1 MAFITVDQAKC
12 NQDGICAAECPG
24 RIIEMDAESGYPKPT
39 ADFEEICLRC
49 GHCVA
54 VCPEGAL
61 SLDWLGPDECRA
73 ITKELNVTPDQAE
86 QLLCGRRS
94 IRTFKEKRVPRP
106 VLEKL
111 VEIAC
116 SAPSAKNR
124 QPWHW
129 SVVEDP
135 SEVRRLAG
143 MVVEWVRQVIR
154 SAPQEAET
162 MGLPRVVASWDEG
175 YDRICRGAPH
185 VIVAHADKNWPFST
199 EDCTLAM
206 SHLNLYAASMGLGA
220 CWAGYFFKAVNAY
233 PPLFGALGLPSDHLA
248 YGAVMIGYP
257 RFRYRLIPRR
267 RPPRITWK

>member
-1 MAFITVDQAKC
+1 VASIMVDQTKC
-12 NQDGICAAECPG
+12 NRDGICAAECPG
-24 RIIEMDAESGYPKPT
+24 RIIEIDGESGYPRPAK
-39 ADFEEICLRC
+39 DFEGICLRC

-54 VCPEGAL
+54 VCPTGAL

-73 ITKELNVTPDQAE
+73 IAKELSVTPDQAE

-116 SAPSAKNR
+116 SAPSAKNQ

-129 SVVEDP
+129 VVVEDP
-135 SEVRRLAG
+135 SEVLRLAG
-143 MVVEWVRQVIR
+143 MVVEWVRGVIR
-154 SAPQEAET
+154 SAPREAEA

-206 SHLNLYAASMGLGA
+206 SHLDLYAAAMGLGA

-233 PPLFGALGLPSDHLA
+233 PPLFKALDLPPGHLA
-248 YGAVMIGYP
+248 YGAIMIGYP
-257 RFRYRLIPRR
+257 KFRYRLIPRR
-267 RPPRITWK
+267 EPPSITWK

>member
-1 MAFITVDQAKC
+1 
-12 NQDGICAAECPG
+12 
-24 RIIEMDAESGYPKPT
+24 MDPESGFPT
-39 ADFEEICLRC
+39 PAPDFQEICLRC

-54 VCPEGAL
+54 VCPTAAL

-73 ITKELNVTPDQAE
+73 IRQELEVTPDQAE
-86 QLLCGRRS
+86 QFLCGRRS
-94 IRTFKEKRVPRP
+94 IRNFRKKEVPRS
-106 VLEKL
+106 VLEKI

-116 SAPSAKNR
+116 SAPSAKNQ

-129 SVVEDP
+129 IVIQDR

-143 MVVEWVRQVIR
+143 MVVEWVRQVIQ
-154 SAPQEAET
+154 STPKEAEA

-185 VIVAHADKNWPFST
+185 VILAHADKNWAFST

-206 SHLNLYAASMGLGA
+206 SHLDLYAAGMGLGT

-233 PPLFGALGLPSDHLA
+233 PPLFEALGLPSHHLA
-248 YGAVMIGYP
+248 YGAMMIGYP
-257 RFRYRLIPRR
+257 KFKYRLIPRR
-267 RPPRITWK
+267 RPPRITWR